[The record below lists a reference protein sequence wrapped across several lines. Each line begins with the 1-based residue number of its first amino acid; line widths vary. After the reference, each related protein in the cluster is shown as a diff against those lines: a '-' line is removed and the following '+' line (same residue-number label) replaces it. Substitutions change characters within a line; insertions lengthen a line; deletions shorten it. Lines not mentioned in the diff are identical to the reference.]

1 MIFYAVIYDILQ
13 LILTQS
19 AIGLTNKP
27 FLIVMETRC
36 YSIYFA
42 LVLVSLA
49 LLKM

>member
-1 MIFYAVIYDILQ
+1 MIFYAVIYDILL
-13 LILTQS
+13 LILITN
-19 AIGLTNKP
+19 ATELTNKP
-27 FLIVMETRC
+27 FLIVMGTRC